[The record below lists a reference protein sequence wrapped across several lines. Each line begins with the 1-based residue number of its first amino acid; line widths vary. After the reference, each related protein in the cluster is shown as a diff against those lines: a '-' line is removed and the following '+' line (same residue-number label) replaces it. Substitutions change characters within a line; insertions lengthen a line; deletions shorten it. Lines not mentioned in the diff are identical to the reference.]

1 MLGVVAIVVPFQIKI
16 KKITSFDNLI
26 HSDKPVLV
34 DFYATWCGPCQMLAP
49 VLKQVKD
56 NLGDRIKI
64 IKIDVDKNQN
74 LASKY
79 QVRGVPT
86 MLLFQEGKQ
95 LWRQSG
101 VLSKEEIT
109 RIILE
114 KTNK

>member
-1 MLGVVAIVVPFQIKI
+1 M
-16 KKITSFDNLI
+16 TSFDNLI